1 MESPCAFCDGRTKT
15 GAPTLWSDP
24 YRSDHRPGNGYQAC
38 DPSSPGNLVRADHD
52 LEVVLHL
59 IHRGIELVVL
69 MRDLARTHF
78 TRSMTMV
85 AVTFCMQMWLLGQLR
100 ISRK

>member
-15 GAPTLWSDP
+15 GAPILWSDP

-38 DPSSPGNLVRADHD
+38 DPSAPGNLVRVDHD

-59 IHRGIELVVL
+59 IHRGSELVVL
-69 MRDLARTHF
+69 MRDLARTRF

>member
-1 MESPCAFCDGRTKT
+1 MPSACDGRTKT

-38 DPSSPGNLVRADHD
+38 DPSSLGNLVHVDHD
-52 LEVVLHL
+52 LEAVLHR
-59 IHRGIELVVL
+59 IHRIIELVVL
-69 MRDLARTHF
+69 TRDLARTHF

-100 ISRK
+100 ICRK